1 MNKTEFSFQSNDRHK
16 HGLVGLGLQEIPF
29 PHHQVEEKIIP
40 CLSLYGMES
49 IIFNYIPYIAIKDM
63 LLFSQYNQIVNKD
76 ILLYLQYNYIGNLLN
91 DWKSGMVEH

>member
-1 MNKTEFSFQSNDRHK
+1 
-16 HGLVGLGLQEIPF
+16 
-29 PHHQVEEKIIP
+29 
-40 CLSLYGMES
+40 MES

-91 DWKSGMVEH
+91 DRKSGMVEH